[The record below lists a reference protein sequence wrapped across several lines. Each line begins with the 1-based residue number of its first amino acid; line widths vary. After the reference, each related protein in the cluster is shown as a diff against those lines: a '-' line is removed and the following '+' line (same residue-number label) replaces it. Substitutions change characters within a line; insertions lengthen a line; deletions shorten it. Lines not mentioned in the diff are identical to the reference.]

1 MGGAVNGL
9 GGDDGGGARAA
20 APTGMTLRQ
29 LELFCAVADHG
40 SFAAAGQALYLTP
53 NAVALAVTELES
65 HLGARLCVRRRAR
78 GVTLTPSGL
87 RLVERARALLRDAAE
102 LQRELSGEPGE
113 LQGPV
118 TVGCYS
124 TLAPILVPP
133 LLDEFAAQNPRLELT
148 CVDGPVPELLPR
160 LTSGELDMLVAFETS
175 LPADLERRRLYDST
189 PVVLLPEGHPLA
201 AGETVE
207 LSALAEHGLV
217 LLDLPPYG
225 ENTLNVLR
233 GAGLRPRVVH
243 RTGNFELVR
252 SLVARGVGYS
262 LVYSRPAMAQ
272 SYEGRGM
279 VALPVRPAVEPTRVV
294 VCWSPA
300 MPLTD
305 RARAVTEFL
314 ADAAPNTPAP

>member
-1 MGGAVNGL
+1 MGGAEDSL

-20 APTGMTLRQ
+20 APPGMTLRQ

-78 GVTLTPSGL
+78 GVTLTPSGT
-87 RLVERARALLRDAAE
+87 RLVERARTLLRDAAE

-113 LQGPV
+113 LHGPV

-124 TLAPILVPP
+124 TLAPILAPP
-133 LLDEFAAQNPRLELT
+133 LLDEFAAQNPRVELT

-160 LTSGELDMLVAFETS
+160 LQSGEM
-175 LPADLERRRLYDST
+175 DLL
-189 PVVLLPEGHPLA
+189 
-201 AGETVE
+201 
-207 LSALAEHGLV
+207 
-217 LLDLPPYG
+217 PYG

-233 GAGLRPRVVH
+233 GVGVRPRVVH
-243 RTGNFELVR
+243 RSGNSELLR
-252 SLVARGVGYS
+252 WLVARGVGYS
-262 LVYSRPAMAQ
+262 LVYSRPATAQ
-272 SYEGRGM
+272 SFEGRG
-279 VALPVRPAVEPTRVV
+279 VAALLVSPQMEPTRVA

-300 MPLTD
+300 MPLAG
-305 RARAVTEFL
+305 RIQAVTEFL
-314 ADAAPNTPAP
+314 AGVTPEPLASS

>member
-1 MGGAVNGL
+1 MGGAEDSL

-20 APTGMTLRQ
+20 APPGMTLRQ

-65 HLGARLCVRRRAR
+65 HPGARLCVRRRAR

-133 LLDEFAAQNPRLELT
+133 LLDEFAAQNPRVELT

-160 LTSGELDMLVAFETS
+160 LQSGEM
-175 LPADLERRRLYDST
+175 DLL
-189 PVVLLPEGHPLA
+189 
-201 AGETVE
+201 
-207 LSALAEHGLV
+207 
-217 LLDLPPYG
+217 PYG

-233 GAGLRPRVVH
+233 GAGVRPRVVH